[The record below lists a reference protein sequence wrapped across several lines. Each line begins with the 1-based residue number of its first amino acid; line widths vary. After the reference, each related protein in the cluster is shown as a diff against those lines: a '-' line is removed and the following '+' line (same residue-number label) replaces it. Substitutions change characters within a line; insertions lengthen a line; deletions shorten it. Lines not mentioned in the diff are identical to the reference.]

1 MVDPGEAVTVT
12 IRREFSEEALNKLE
26 ASPTEKKQI
35 EAAVNALFGKGH
47 EVGWNVLTKKKK
59 INIAVYSLFAKSFV
73 VVSNICQVFC
83 SLKYSSVPIFVYWTY
98 VENNKKYNLL
108 N

>member
-47 EVGWNVLTKKKK
+47 EVG
-59 INIAVYSLFAKSFV
+59 
-73 VVSNICQVFC
+73 
-83 SLKYSSVPIFVYWTY
+83 
-98 VENNKKYNLL
+98 
-108 N
+108 

>member
-1 MVDPGEAVTVT
+1 MCYLVLKLVTCLRYTLYDFKGNLNHIDFLSFSVFRLLLDVCCTLQGMVDPGEAVTVT

-47 EVGWNVLTKKKK
+47 EVG
-59 INIAVYSLFAKSFV
+59 
-73 VVSNICQVFC
+73 
-83 SLKYSSVPIFVYWTY
+83 
-98 VENNKKYNLL
+98 
-108 N
+108 